1 MRVLEASFEALLL
14 SVPPPFFFG
23 LFMAQIFEQKRP
35 WYYLTIYGLIKASVS
50 YILFNVVLGY
60 YFRQE
65 VWYMYLLL
73 LTAGVFTLGV
83 ALMLPYVFDG
93 DILKLYLTGSV
104 IDFVAGGISFVAM
117 LAVRAVFPVSSEG
130 WLSQFAGITGIG
142 IFLVSIVL
150 FLIIYRVMQP
160 VFRRWQDHEI
170 RWRKIGT
177 CVVIL
182 GFSSGLST
190 YIPNP
195 YDNAMNHGIY
205 IVVSIVGIFILVL
218 SALLYF
224 GLFYRKKVSME
235 QDYLHQQINMM
246 KVQYNMAQKQIRQ
259 MEKYQE
265 QIDKDMAD
273 LMQEIEK
280 KNQDFRIDERVDH
293 YLENLVDQYKSIT
306 AGVFCDDWVLDS
318 ILSYYA
324 AMYEKLQV
332 QTDFLAQEYIA
343 VPKKSDQLYEI
354 IIQLLDWGMSG
365 HVNDTSQV
373 SSIRLHIATSA
384 NRIMLEYGE
393 MNGVSWTE
401 RIKRKY
407 RMKRM
412 GGEII
417 FLKSSKRKGSKS
429 EEKSGCN
436 GGEASF
442 TIGIMV

>member
-1 MRVLEASFEALLL
+1 
-14 SVPPPFFFG
+14 
-23 LFMAQIFEQKRP
+23 
-35 WYYLTIYGLIKASVS
+35 
-50 YILFNVVLGY
+50 
-60 YFRQE
+60 
-65 VWYMYLLL
+65 
-73 LTAGVFTLGV
+73 
-83 ALMLPYVFDG
+83 
-93 DILKLYLTGSV
+93 
-104 IDFVAGGISFVAM
+104 
-117 LAVRAVFPVSSEG
+117 
-130 WLSQFAGITGIG
+130 
-142 IFLVSIVL
+142 
-150 FLIIYRVMQP
+150 MQP

-273 LMQEIEK
+273 LMQEIEEIK
-280 KNQDFRIDERVDH
+280 DFRIDERVDH
-293 YLENLVDQYKSIT
+293 YLENLVDQYKSILWSVD
-306 AGVFCDDWVLDS
+306 AHHMKKKMIQASG
-318 ILSYYA
+318 YYA

-343 VPKKSDQLYEI
+343 GSQKSDQLYEI

-373 SSIRLHIATSA
+373 KQYQASYCYIR
-384 NRIMLEYGE
+384 
-393 MNGVSWTE
+393 
-401 RIKRKY
+401 
-407 RMKRM
+407 
-412 GGEII
+412 
-417 FLKSSKRKGSKS
+417 
-429 EEKSGCN
+429 
-436 GGEASF
+436 
-442 TIGIMV
+442 